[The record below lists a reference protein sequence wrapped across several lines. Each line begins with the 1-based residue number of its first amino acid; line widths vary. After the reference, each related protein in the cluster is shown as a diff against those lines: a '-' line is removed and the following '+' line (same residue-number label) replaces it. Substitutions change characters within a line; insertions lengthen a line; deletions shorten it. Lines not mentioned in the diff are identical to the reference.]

1 MSRNTETDGET
12 NAAPVETKQPAA
24 TVAVL
29 CRFERDELEKM
40 KQETGANADATAVGC
55 FVRKNLRKGE

>member
-1 MSRNTETDGET
+1 MNKNTQTEGET
-12 NAAPVETKQPAA
+12 NAAPVETKP
-24 TVAVL
+24 TIAVL
-29 CRFERDELEKM
+29 CRFERDELERM